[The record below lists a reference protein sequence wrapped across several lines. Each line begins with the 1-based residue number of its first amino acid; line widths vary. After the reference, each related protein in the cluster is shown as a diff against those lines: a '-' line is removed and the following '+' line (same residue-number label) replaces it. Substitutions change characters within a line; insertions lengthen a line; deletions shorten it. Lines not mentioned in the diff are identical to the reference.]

1 MDTLI
6 NIDDSIATT
15 ILVVDDEAD
24 IREPLCEHLSI
35 NGFTALG
42 AANAEQAYKVLAEHN
57 IHLVVLDVMMPV
69 ESGLDVC
76 RTLAKTSEVP
86 VILLTALTDDID
98 RIVGLEIG
106 ADDYINKPF
115 NPRELIARI
124 RSVLRRTNSSRN
136 TGQRDAAIG
145 DFDTFG
151 HWRLNNNLA
160 ELHSRDNT
168 VVMLS
173 TGEFKLL
180 RVFIENP
187 NKILSRDD
195 LISLTQGRDS
205 FPYERSIDNMISRLR
220 RKIEAD
226 QAKPIYIQT
235 VWGGG
240 YKFYPKNEPQGK

>member
-1 MDTLI
+1 MSTSSKTHDNLV
-6 NIDDSIATT
+6 TT
-15 ILVVDDEAD
+15 ILVVDDAAD
-24 IREPLCEHLSI
+24 IREPLCEHLI
-35 NGFTALG
+35 ANGFEAIG
-42 AANAEQAYKVLAEHN
+42 AANAEQAYQMLDEHN
-57 IHLVVLDVMMPV
+57 IDLVVLDIMMPG

-76 RTLAKTSEVP
+76 RNLSKTLYIP

-124 RSVLRRTNSSRN
+124 RSVLRRTNIKHD
-136 TGQRDAAIG
+136 TIKPG
-145 DFDTFG
+145 DTHSNFDTFG
-151 HWRLNNNLA
+151 DWRLNNNLA
-160 ELHSRDNT
+160 ELNNSDKT

-180 RVFIENP
+180 KVFIENP
-187 NKILSRDD
+187 NKILTRDD

-220 RKIEAD
+220 RKIETD
-226 QAKPIYIQT
+226 QAKPVYIQT

-240 YKFYPKNEPQGK
+240 YKFYPNNEPQE

>member
-1 MDTLI
+1 MNTATL
-6 NIDDSIATT
+6 NGTN

-24 IREPLCEHLSI
+24 IREPLCDHLNA
-35 NGFTALG
+35 NGFKALG
-42 AANAEQAYKVLAEHN
+42 AANAEQAYKILAEN
-57 IHLVVLDVMMPV
+57 AVDLVVLDVMMPG

-76 RTLAKTSEVP
+76 RNLAKTSEIP

-106 ADDYINKPF
+106 ADDYLGKPF

-124 RSVLRRTNSSRN
+124 RSVLRRTTAN
-136 TGQRDAAIG
+136 RDAG
-145 DFDTFG
+145 QSDFEAFG
-151 HWRLNNNLA
+151 EWRLNNNLA
-160 ELHSRDNT
+160 ELQHSDNT

-180 RVFIENP
+180 KVFIENP
-187 NKILSRDD
+187 NRILSRDD

-220 RKIEAD
+220 RKIEPD
-226 QAKPIYIQT
+226 LVKPIFIQT

-240 YKFYPKNEPQGK
+240 YKFCPNL

>member
-1 MDTLI
+1 MNTLDNNNAHDVKTVLI
-6 NIDDSIATT
+6 
-15 ILVVDDEAD
+15 VDDEID
-24 IREPLCEHLSI
+24 IREPLCEHLNL
-35 NGFTALG
+35 NGFSTVG
-42 AANAEQAYKVLAEHN
+42 AENASQAYEILASQH
-57 IHLVVLDVMMPV
+57 IDLVVLDVMMPG

-76 RTLAKTSEVP
+76 RNLAQTRAVP

-106 ADDYINKPF
+106 ADDYISKPF

-124 RSVLRRTNSSRN
+124 RAVLRRTGVNN
-136 TGQRDAAIG
+136 IKPDAVKNEV
-145 DFDTFG
+145 DTFG

-160 ELHSRDNT
+160 ELHNADNT

-173 TGEFKLL
+173 TGEHKLL
-180 RVFIENP
+180 KVFIENP

-226 QAKPIYIQT
+226 LSKPTYILT

-240 YKFYPKNEPQGK
+240 YRFCP

>member
-1 MDTLI
+1 MNTLT
-6 NIDDSIATT
+6 NTEPNSVTT

-24 IREPLCEHLSI
+24 IREPLCEHLI
-35 NGFTALG
+35 FNGFVAIG
-42 AANAEQAYKVLAEHN
+42 AANAEQAYQMLAKHS
-57 IHLVVLDVMMPV
+57 IDLVVLDVMMPG

-76 RTLAKTSEVP
+76 RSLAKTAEVP

-124 RSVLRRTNSSRN
+124 RSVLRRTNTN
-136 TGQRDAAIG
+136 RDNVKREDSHG

-151 HWRLNNNLA
+151 QWRLNHNLA
-160 ELHSRDNT
+160 ELNSSDNT

-180 RVFIENP
+180 KVFIENP
-187 NKILSRDD
+187 NRILSRDD

-220 RKIEAD
+220 RKIEPD
-226 QAKPIYIQT
+226 QTKPIYIQT

-240 YKFYPKNEPQGK
+240 YKFFPNNESPRS

>member
-1 MDTLI
+1 MTTFD
-6 NIDDSIATT
+6 NNSMHEVKT
-15 ILVVDDEAD
+15 ILVVDDEID
-24 IREPLCEHLSI
+24 IREPLCEHLNL
-35 NGFTALG
+35 NGFNAVG
-42 AANAEQAYKVLAEHN
+42 AENAKQAYEILAN
-57 IHLVVLDVMMPV
+57 QLIDLVVLDVMMPG

-76 RTLAKTSEVP
+76 RNLAQTGRIS

-124 RSVLRRTNSSRN
+124 RAVLRRTSFNNIEQGNIKNEFDSF
-136 TGQRDAAIG
+136 GQ
-145 DFDTFG
+145 
-151 HWRLNNNLA
+151 WRLNNNLA
-160 ELHSRDNT
+160 ELHNTDNT

-173 TGEFKLL
+173 TGEHKLL
-180 RVFIENP
+180 KVFIENP

-226 QAKPIYIQT
+226 LSKPTYILT

-240 YKFYPKNEPQGK
+240 YKFCP

>member
-1 MDTLI
+1 MTTEK
-6 NIDDSIATT
+6 NTGAVKTTT

-24 IREPLCEHLSI
+24 IREPLCEHLNMNNFI
-35 NGFTALG
+35 ALG
-42 AANAEQAYKVLAEHN
+42 AANAKQAYAILAEQT
-57 IHLVVLDVMMPV
+57 IDLVVLDVMMPG

-76 RTLAKTSEVP
+76 RNLSQTGDVP

-124 RSVLRRTNSSRN
+124 RSVLRRTNHNREPAQSNVDS
-136 TGQRDAAIG
+136 
-145 DFDTFG
+145 FG
-151 HWRLNNNLA
+151 EWRLNNNLA
-160 ELHSRDNT
+160 ELNNRENT

-220 RKIEAD
+220 RKIEPD
-226 QAKPIYIQT
+226 MTKPVYILT

-240 YKFYPKNEPQGK
+240 YKFCPNH

>member
-6 NIDDSIATT
+6 NISDSIATT

-24 IREPLCEHLSI
+24 IREPLCEHLCL
-35 NGFTALG
+35 NGFAALG

-57 IHLVVLDVMMPV
+57 IDLVVLDVMMPG

-76 RTLAKTSEVP
+76 RALAKTAEVP

-151 HWRLNNNLA
+151 QWRLNNNLA
-160 ELHSRDNT
+160 ELHNHDNT

-240 YKFYPKNEPQGK
+240 YKFYPNNEPQGT